1 MLEVTNIRN
10 GAILNH
16 ARGTETDDYLE
27 IKVEGIAD
35 PQAIVKVNGADVE
48 RADRF
53 FSAPV
58 RLTQKINEIVV
69 SADSSFG
76 EQQLR
81 LTVLWDKKSFKRYN
95 YYIDDCSFFYTDIAK
110 QRPKS
115 LFDHFFRR
123 MRLAGLREGAFAR
136 PLACVA
142 GKTPGQFY
150 PSKTGRARRGIL
162 WSHRAQR
169 TEIMVENL
177 DLRCRT
183 SKRGESERRGPR
195 RKEPR
200 CGNFWRRGHDWARSA
215 QRRIETL
222 ESVGIAFEF
231 FLVRGRLGT
240 FRAKLAYGLLRI
252 FAKGIELLF
261 LDLAREAL
269 HLLLGLAFDAEER
282 APARERARLGA
293 RRLGEQVLL
302 NDLPFP
308 LEIVHARM
316 IAREG
321 AAGERIACATG
332 SPCA

>member
-115 LFDHFFRR
+115 LFDHFFLK
-123 MRLAGLREGAFAR
+123 RLKEIHDRYGTKITLNS
-136 PLACVA
+136 
-142 GKTPGQFY
+142 FY
-150 PSKTGRARRGIL
+150 RNDHFP
-162 WSHRAQR
+162 
-169 TEIMVENL
+169 
-177 DLRCRT
+177 
-183 SKRGESERRGPR
+183 
-195 RKEPR
+195 
-200 CGNFWRRGHDWARSA
+200 
-215 QRRIETL
+215 
-222 ESVGIAFEF
+222 FELKDF
-231 FLVRGRLGT
+231 PDVY
-240 FRAKLAYGLLRI
+240 K
-252 FAKGIELLF
+252 
-261 LDLAREAL
+261 
-269 HLLLGLAFDAEER
+269 
-282 APARERARLGA
+282 
-293 RRLGEQVLL
+293 QV
-302 NDLPFP
+302 F
-308 LEIVHARM
+308 
-316 IAREG
+316 
-321 AAGERIACATG
+321 
-332 SPCA
+332 